1 MSEVGNIRIPERE
14 IGHFSLRLPGP
25 KTPIKCPSCPP
36 LVVPGAFDPAL
47 QPNRSPS
54 PPCMLL
60 PVLPGSQHHQ
70 IRGEVTTRVPIDMV
84 DLFLAPQLSVVQV
97 LPELAVEEHFI
108 GFGAWQS
115 EKKIAIPM
123 LMVGDHLWHSHH
135 ASICFPL
142 LCLKFGKIIRPT
154 MSSPLAAVATRSASA
169 NCACTVVSICTLDR
183 AKKLNVSNAGN
194 ELVDKCGWVGDRY
207 PSRTPSR
214 INAIFCALPLLPAL
228 GNHSKECNSSYSGCS
243 GSAGSDVAAKQQV
256 SSKNKTSSTCI
267 FAKINAFF
275 YERFVDLLQTFFIF
289 SPFLMISM
297 HLSFL
302 FWPLG
307 VSNLG

>member
-1 MSEVGNIRIPERE
+1 MLNSNCKILFFNLININIYKLLKLN
-14 IGHFSLRLPGP
+14 IFWNYDSLTL
-25 KTPIKCPSCPP
+25 KCPSCPP
-36 LVVPGAFDPAL
+36 LVVPGASDPAL
-47 QPNRSPS
+47 QPNRYPS

-142 LCLKFGKIIRPT
+142 LCLKFGKIIRHQ
-154 MSSPLAAVATRSASA
+154 
-169 NCACTVVSICTLDR
+169 
-183 AKKLNVSNAGN
+183 SN
-194 ELVDKCGWVGDRY
+194 
-207 PSRTPSR
+207 P
-214 INAIFCALPLLPAL
+214 
-228 GNHSKECNSSYSGCS
+228 
-243 GSAGSDVAAKQQV
+243 
-256 SSKNKTSSTCI
+256 
-267 FAKINAFF
+267 
-275 YERFVDLLQTFFIF
+275 
-289 SPFLMISM
+289 
-297 HLSFL
+297 
-302 FWPLG
+302 
-307 VSNLG
+307 